1 VRVLKTAGNSN
12 VDRYNEVRCICT
24 VTPRAPSNP
33 DDLLPLP
40 VAMFHILV
48 AVADQDRHGYAIM
61 QDVAARTNGALKLS
75 PGTLYGSIRRM
86 LEEALIVELSDRQR
100 PDDDDER
107 RRYYRITAFGR
118 SVAQAEAARLATLL
132 RQAKAVGLAPGRA
145 QLGARA
151 AGRTMRGPSEV
162 DRRHRLRTAADRSR
176 SADAGFAAH
185 LVKPVDMAALHAL
198 IEAESV

>member
-1 VRVLKTAGNSN
+1 MSGWLRRLNPQKSPTSSESRAGGSLNSD
-12 VDRYNEVRCICT
+12 VDGYNEFRYIYL
-24 VTPRAPSNP
+24 VTPPSAANP
-33 DDLLPLP
+33 DNLLPLP

-86 LEEALIVELSDRQR
+86 LDESLIVEISERQR
-100 PDDDDER
+100 PDEDDER

-118 SVAQAEAARLATLL
+118 AVAQAEAARLTTLL

-145 QLGARA
+145 
-151 AGRTMRGPSEV
+151 
-162 DRRHRLRTAADRSR
+162 
-176 SADAGFAAH
+176 
-185 LVKPVDMAALHAL
+185 
-198 IEAESV
+198 